1 VDPGAA
7 RERVVLI
14 AAGPAGVAVA
24 GDAVERPV
32 KMTDEAEWE
41 FGTLECAEGST
52 RSRSRSSA
60 RASRATLV
68 VFEFVAEHSDA
79 FVTGE
84 LVGGGMDL
92 TAANGDH
99 SYATYEGRL
108 VLHPK
113 RDARMHRHPDVQR
126 RYGSVR
132 RCDG

>member
-7 RERVVLI
+7 RERVVI
-14 AAGPAGVAVA
+14 IVAGPAGVAVA
-24 GDAVERPV
+24 GDAVERLV

-41 FGTLECAEGST
+41 FGTFECAEGSIPISIFGEGIGGHVG
-52 RSRSRSSA
+52 R
-60 RASRATLV
+60 
-68 VFEFVAEHSDA
+68 FEFVAEHSDA

-84 LVGGGMDL
+84 LVGGGMDQ

-99 SYATYEGRL
+99 LYATYEGRL
-108 VLHPK
+108 VPHPK

-132 RCDG
+132 RCEG